1 MATPWPPRS
10 RPAVTSLPGR
20 RRLSGAVRDKQ
31 KEAPEGRSGRPRD
44 EAARAGCCQ
53 LGGRVRRA
61 QVSGWGGEKGASC
74 HLLKPTPT
82 RPWPAARPQALG
94 SSGSARSQLPG
105 GFPRQFSSAY
115 LRAPASPGS
124 PGPHPLLGAAAR
136 EPPPRHPSA
145 SLRFPFREFP
155 PRLLRVLLSSPGF
168 PQILTPPH
176 THSPLPRGSTFGL
189 SPWQLFSFPKGPP
202 AVFSCA
208 PGPLLFPRTPP
219 SS

>member
-1 MATPWPPRS
+1 M
-10 RPAVTSLPGR
+10 
-20 RRLSGAVRDKQ
+20 RDKQ

-94 SSGSARSQLPG
+94 SSGSARGQLPG

-176 THSPLPRGSTFGL
+176 THSPFLEVPPLDCLLGSFFRFQRVPLLSSPGL
-189 SPWQLFSFPKGPP
+189 LAPSSF
-202 AVFSCA
+202 
-208 PGPLLFPRTPP
+208 PGPLPP
-219 SS
+219 LDPAGTVP